1 MKFAY
6 IALIAAVSA
15 AEDAAAV
22 TDDAVGT
29 IGLGGKCLSTGD
41 GTGCIAE
48 HRCAVIPACDDACA
62 AAALKKVTDAA
73 AAATDDA
80 GDDDAGDDDAGD
92 CDEACVKKAADA
104 ATAAQKVIDDAEAA
118 ETARYAA
125 LT

>member
-48 HRCAVIPACDDACA
+48 HRCAVIPACDETCV
-62 AAALKKVTDAA
+62 AAALKTATDATDAA
-73 AAATDDA
+73 ATATAAA
-80 GDDDAGDDDAGD
+80 PD
-92 CDEACVKKAADA
+92 CDAACETKK
-104 ATAAQKVIDDAEAA
+104 TEAAQKVLDDAAA
-118 ETARYAA
+118 EVTRREA